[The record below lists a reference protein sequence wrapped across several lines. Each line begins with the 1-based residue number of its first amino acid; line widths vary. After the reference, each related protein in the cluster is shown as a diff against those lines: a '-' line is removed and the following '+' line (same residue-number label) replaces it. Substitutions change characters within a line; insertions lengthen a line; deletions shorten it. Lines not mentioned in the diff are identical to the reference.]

1 MRPITPRETIGVS
14 LKSVYNKLDNVEPNI
29 SAALV
34 RTTAQ
39 RPGGGRHGDRRC
51 VATAAARLPRQDPRR
66 QPSRV
71 HRASH
76 QGSCTIRAGALPG
89 QSLVVL
95 DPSLMLA
102 IDEFPCEDGHA
113 QERSLLGQVLETV
126 SAHDVWIDDRNFCT
140 TGFLFGI
147 LRRKAFFVTRQHGS
161 TLHWQ
166 FVGKRRACGRIDT
179 GKVFEQ
185 KVRLSDPDTGEIVFV
200 RRITVVLDKPTRD
213 GDAEIH
219 ILSNLPVK
227 DARAKTIADLYR
239 TRWTI
244 ADRLPGNGGEP
255 QRRDQHA
262 GLSQGGVVRV
272 QPGVGVV
279 QPDECGQGSAARV
292 HGGDRPG
299 EVSRRITWPTK
310 SR

>member
-1 MRPITPRETIGVS
+1 LEAVVTATGG
-14 LKSVYNKLDNVEPNI
+14 
-29 SAALV
+29 ALP
-34 RTTAQ
+34 AL
-39 RPGGGRHGDRRC
+39 
-51 VATAAARLPRQDPRR
+51 LPRY
-66 QPSRV
+66 RV
-71 HRASH
+71 KILDGNHLASTEHRLKELR
-76 QGSCTIRAGALPG
+76 TMRAGALPG
-89 QSLVVL
+89 QALVVL

-147 LRRKAFFVTRQHGS
+147 MRRKAFFVTRQHGS

-166 FVGKRRACGRIDT
+166 LVGKRRACGRIDT

-185 KVRLSDPDTGEIVFV
+185 KVRLSDPDTGENVFV

-219 ILSNLPVK
+219 ILSNLPAK
-227 DARAKTIADLYR
+227 DAKAKTIADLYR

-244 ADRLPGNGGEP
+244 EMSHSDYP
-255 QRRDQHA
+255 
-262 GLSQGGVVRV
+262 SS
-272 QPGVGVV
+272 
-279 QPDECGQGSAARV
+279 GSLYLRSRAA
-292 HGGDRPG
+292 
-299 EVSRRITWPTK
+299 
-310 SR
+310 